1 MRFIIILIIFNKL
14 INITNAETNDTIKMS
29 LNETEKIFVDSNLF
43 LLAQRY
49 TIDENKASVIQ
60 AKIWGLPNI
69 SITQGAYQTE
79 EKKMFDL
86 TSKGGE
92 MAIQVQQLIDIAG
105 KHRKNRKLAELT
117 LQNTEYQFNEILRE
131 LKYQLRTDFFS
142 LNYQLKSLNVY
153 NTEVKALQKIVDA
166 YTVQNKSGNISMKE
180 LVRLQSL
187 LFATEND
194 RIDLLKSIGD
204 MQHEIGAML
213 RLPAQKF
220 FKPITNDSALKN
232 LDISQTSY
240 NTLIDSAHECRPDL
254 LVYRNN
260 INFSK
265 ADLSY
270 QRSLSKP
277 DLAIMGG
284 WDKNG
289 SYITNY
295 NYIGLGFDIPL
306 WNINRGNIKAA
317 RIRIEENKS
326 QYNQYI
332 SNIDHDIINQYSQ
345 TLDIESLYKKF
356 VPEFNNEYSK
366 LMTGMIESFTKHEVG
381 LLEFTDFYESYKDA
395 TNQYYKLQGERINAY
410 AEINFITG
418 KDIFKLQ

>member
-1 MRFIIILIIFNKL
+1 
-14 INITNAETNDTIKMS
+14 MS
-29 LNETEKIFVDSNLF
+29 LPETEKMFVDSNLF

-49 TIDENKASVIQ
+49 TIDENKAFVIQ

-117 LQNTEYQFNEILRE
+117 LQNTEYQFNETLRE
-131 LKYQLRTDFFS
+131 LKYQLRTDFFT
-142 LNYQLKSLNVY
+142 LNYQLKSLDVY

-166 YTVQNKSGNISMKE
+166 YTVQIKSGNISMKE

-232 LDISQTSY
+232 LDISQISY
-240 NTLIDSAHECRPDL
+240 STLVDSAHECRPDL

-260 INFSK
+260 INFSQ

-345 TLDIESLYKKF
+345 TLDIENLYKKF

-366 LMTGMIESFTKHEVG
+366 LMNGMLESFTKHEVG

-395 TNQYYKLQGERINAY
+395 TSQYYKLQGERINSY

-418 KDIFKLQ
+418 KDIFQLQ